1 MSGSARARGVRSPR
15 ATHLVVTAPSKE
27 ILEQYVLPKILAF
40 LADRGLEL
48 NQEKTR
54 IVPIDDG
61 FNFLGFGIRK
71 FRDGKF

>member
-1 MSGSARARGVRSPR
+1 MTRECHVRFCESAGVRSPR

-48 NQEKTR
+48 NESV
-54 IVPIDDG
+54 I
-61 FNFLGFGIRK
+61 
-71 FRDGKF
+71 